1 MAKTPLAE
9 ESALFRDLERLAA
22 AGGHREV
29 LDGLARLPA
38 NVREGRTRSA
48 LLAAEAHGR
57 LGEHAAAVRW
67 ADLARTLARTRG
79 EPHAE
84 LRALNYQGLIAL
96 RHGAVAEADRHFT
109 AALEM
114 ARALREHTTEARC
127 LNNLGILANI
137 RGEPE
142 AALASYRLALVA
154 YQQVGHVRGIAET
167 YHNIGISLRD
177 QGNARAALGAAEEA
191 VRFATQAGDEQLV
204 ALATTGRAEL
214 HVALGDPAFA
224 AAELQQAAERYTRV
238 GFQAGLPEVWRVQ
251 AAVARA
257 TRDVPAAIGLL
268 VKAAKLARELGS
280 SATLADIER
289 DLSEAL
295 ASKGDADGARQAR
308 DRALALSAVRP
319 AGSAASASLAGAPGA
334 AGAPAVVTTGD
345 STVIILGNDTVIVRG
360 AQLVLR
366 EIELKRVEAA
376 ACDNIEGNGDCEE
389 FETGA

>member
-1 MAKTPLAE
+1 MTEKPLAD
-9 ESALFRDLERLAA
+9 ESALFHELERLAA
-22 AGGHREV
+22 AGRHRDV
-29 LDGLARLPA
+29 LEALERLPA
-38 NVREGRTRSA
+38 ALREGRTRPA
-48 LLAAEAHGR
+48 LLAAEAYGR
-57 LGEHAAAVRW
+57 LGDHDAAVHW
-67 ADLARTLARTRG
+67 AELARTLARTRG
-79 EPHAE
+79 ERHAE
-84 LRALNYQGLIAL
+84 LRARNYQGLIAL
-96 RHGAVAEADRHFT
+96 RHGDGDEAEGHFV

-114 ARALREHTTEARC
+114 ARSLADHTTEARC

-137 RGEPE
+137 RGDHET
-142 AALASYRLALVA
+142 ALASYRLALVA
-154 YQQVGHVRGIAET
+154 YQQVGYVRGIAET

-191 VRFATQAGDEQLV
+191 ARFATPAGDQQLV

-268 VKAAKLARELGS
+268 LKAAKLARELGS

-308 DRALALSAVRP
+308 DRALALYRKLGAVR
-319 AGSAASASLAGAPGA
+319 AAE
-334 AGAPAVVTTGD
+334 
-345 STVIILGNDTVIVRG
+345 R
-360 AQLVLR
+360 LVSMQ
-366 EIELKRVEAA
+366 
-376 ACDNIEGNGDCEE
+376 
-389 FETGA
+389 

>member
-1 MAKTPLAE
+1 MHWAE
-9 ESALFRDLERLAA
+9 
-22 AGGHREV
+22 
-29 LDGLARLPA
+29 
-38 NVREGRTRSA
+38 
-48 LLAAEAHGR
+48 
-57 LGEHAAAVRW
+57 
-67 ADLARTLARTRG
+67 LARTLARTRG
-79 EPHAE
+79 ERHAE
-84 LRALNYQGLIAL
+84 LRARNYQGLIAL
-96 RHGAVAEADRHFT
+96 RHGDGDEAEGHFV

-114 ARALREHTTEARC
+114 ARSLADHTTEARC

-137 RGEPE
+137 RGDHET
-142 AALASYRLALVA
+142 ALASYRLALVA
-154 YQQVGHVRGIAET
+154 YQQVGYVRGIAET

-191 VRFATQAGDEQLV
+191 ARFATQAGDQQLV

-268 VKAAKLARELGS
+268 LKAAKLARELGS
-280 SATLADIER
+280 SDTLADIER

-308 DRALALSAVRP
+308 DRALALYRKLGAVR
-319 AGSAASASLAGAPGA
+319 AAE
-334 AGAPAVVTTGD
+334 
-345 STVIILGNDTVIVRG
+345 R
-360 AQLVLR
+360 LVSMQ
-366 EIELKRVEAA
+366 
-376 ACDNIEGNGDCEE
+376 
-389 FETGA
+389 